1 MKATVPPTA
10 KIAKDAKECVQECV
24 SEFISFIT
32 SEAAE
37 KCQLEKRKTIGG
49 EDILN
54 AMRALG
60 FEDYAETLKVHL
72 AKLRDVNTILSLFFF
87 SILFFLTVWGIFIF
101 FSLLG
106 RYNKFF
112 YVSSCT

>member
-54 AMRALG
+54 AMRSLG

-72 AKLRDVNTILSLFFF
+72 AKLRDVCGGYH
-87 SILFFLTVWGIFIF
+87 ILFSYLFEI
-101 FSLLG
+101 LLLL
-106 RYNKFF
+106 
-112 YVSSCT
+112 